1 MRFAGTRRGMQSA
14 LPWPAWRDLARTT
27 TFRLTLVYGA
37 TFTAGVIA
45 LVTLIYLSAAGYLTG
60 QMDAIVLGQA
70 RGLSQASAQDLPARI
85 AAAESQDARSVNYYG
100 LFSADGVWIT
110 GNVRRLPANIQADNT
125 PRTLNEPGLQPG
137 ARGLVRRLPW
147 GEQLFVVHDA
157 KVLTG
162 LRDIIVNALV
172 VSGAVI
178 LLLGLGAAALL
189 SVAPL
194 RRIEHLRSASRA
206 ALSGELGVRL
216 PVSRRRDE
224 IDMLAGLANAMM
236 DETER
241 LLWEVKS
248 VGDNVAHDLRTPL
261 NRLRAALYRASQ
273 EHCQQDRGEMVE
285 RALADTDE
293 LLIRFRALTR
303 IGEIERR
310 DRLANFET
318 VNLRD
323 VLEPVLELHA
333 PVAEDLD
340 VILEADFAAEVPT
353 VSADPALLFEA
364 VSNLVDNA
372 LKFTP
377 RGGRVLLRL
386 QVRDGGPRIELV
398 DNGPGVPEGERD
410 AVLNRFYR
418 SQRTRDLPGSGL
430 GLSIVVAIARLH
442 HFTLSLEDAEPG
454 LRIALDCWPRGLET

>member
-1 MRFAGTRRGMQSA
+1 MRLRE
-14 LPWPAWRDLARTT
+14 LWRASP
-27 TFRLTLVYGA
+27 FRLTLLNGA
-37 TFTAGVIA
+37 VFAVAVVFLLGMIYWRTAGYITRQ
-45 LVTLIYLSAAGYLTG
+45 L
-60 QMDAIVLGQA
+60 DAIIVSEGTVLANGPA
-70 RGLSQASAQDLPARI
+70 DTLPQRVRAAVAADGRAI
-85 AAAESQDARSVNYYG
+85 AYYG
-100 LFSADGVWIT
+100 LFSEDGVYIT
-110 GNVRRLPANIQADNT
+110 GNVRTLPADAQADGE

-162 LRDIIVNALV
+162 LRDILINALA
-172 VSGAVI
+172 VSGGVA
-178 LLLGLGAAALL
+178 LLLGLGVAALL

-194 RRIEHLRSASRA
+194 LRIEQLQAASRA
-206 ALSGELGVRL
+206 ARSGELGVRL
-216 PVSRRRDE
+216 PVSHRRDE
-224 IDMLAGLANAMM
+224 IDMLAALANAMM

-261 NRLRAALYRASQ
+261 NRLRAALYRATQ
-273 EHCQQDRGEMVE
+273 ENCQQDRGEMVE

-293 LLIRFRALTR
+293 LLVRFRALTR

-310 DRLANFET
+310 DRQANFET
-318 VNLRD
+318 VRLQD
-323 VLEPVLELHA
+323 VLEHVLELHD
-333 PVAEDLD
+333 PVAEDLGVTLVSSFD
-340 VILEADFAAEVPT
+340 VDAPAVF
-353 VSADPALLFEA
+353 ADPALLFEA

-377 RGGRVLLRL
+377 RDGAV
-386 QVRDGGPRIELV
+386 QVRLLTRDEGPRIEVV
-398 DNGPGVPEGERD
+398 DNGPGVAEDERE

-430 GLSIVVAIARLH
+430 GLSIVVAVARLH
-442 HFTLSLEDAEPG
+442 HFTLSLDDAQPG
-454 LRIALDCWPRGLET
+454 LRVSLDCWPRGLEA

>member
-1 MRFAGTRRGMQSA
+1 MRLRE
-14 LPWPAWRDLARTT
+14 LWRASP
-27 TFRLTLVYGA
+27 FRLTLLNGAVFAVAVVFLLGMIYGR
-37 TFTAGVIA
+37 TAGYITRQ
-45 LVTLIYLSAAGYLTG
+45 L
-60 QMDAIVLGQA
+60 DAIIISEGTTLANGPA
-70 RGLSQASAQDLPARI
+70 DTLPQRVRAAVAADGRAI
-85 AAAESQDARSVNYYG
+85 AYYG
-100 LFSADGVWIT
+100 LFSEDGVYIT
-110 GNVRRLPANIQADNT
+110 GNVRTLPADAQADGE

-162 LRDIIVNALV
+162 LRDILINALA
-172 VSGAVI
+172 VSGAVA
-178 LLLGLGAAALL
+178 LLLGLGVAALL

-194 RRIEHLRSASRA
+194 LRIEQLQAASRA
-206 ALSGELGVRL
+206 ARSGELGVRL
-216 PVSRRRDE
+216 PVSHRRDE
-224 IDMLAGLANAMM
+224 IDMLAALANTMM

-261 NRLRAALYRASQ
+261 NRLRAALYRATQ
-273 EHCQQDRGEMVE
+273 ENCQQDRGEMIE

-310 DRLANFET
+310 DRQANFEA
-318 VNLRD
+318 VQVQD
-323 VLEPVLELHA
+323 VLEQVLELHE
-333 PVAEDLD
+333 PVAEDLG
-340 VILEADFAAEVPT
+340 VTLEASFDVDAPT
-353 VSADPALLFEA
+353 AFADPALLFEA

-377 RGGRVLLRL
+377 RDGRV
-386 QVRDGGPRIELV
+386 QVRVLTRDEGPRIEVV
-398 DNGPGVPEGERD
+398 DNGPGVPEGERE

-430 GLSIVVAIARLH
+430 GLSIVVAVARLH
-442 HFTLSLEDAEPG
+442 HFTLSLDDARPG
-454 LRIALDCWPRGLET
+454 LRVSLDCWPRGLEA

>member
-1 MRFAGTRRGMQSA
+1 MRLRE
-14 LPWPAWRDLARTT
+14 LWRASP
-27 TFRLTLVYGA
+27 FRLTLLNGA
-37 TFTAGVIA
+37 VFAVALMALLGLIYWRTAGYITHQ
-45 LVTLIYLSAAGYLTG
+45 L
-60 QMDAIVLGQA
+60 DAIIV
-70 RGLSQASAQDLPARI
+70 SESATLANGPADTLPERVRAAVAADGRAI
-85 AAAESQDARSVNYYG
+85 AYYG

-110 GNVRRLPANIQADNT
+110 GNVRRLPANIRADNT

-189 SVAPL
+189 SVPPL

-261 NRLRAALYRASQ
+261 NRLRAALYRATQ
-273 EHCQQDRGEMVE
+273 ENCQQDRGEMVE
-285 RALADTDE
+285 RALADTDD
-293 LLIRFRALTR
+293 LLVRFRALTR

-310 DRLANFET
+310 DRQANFET
-318 VNLRD
+318 VSLRD

-340 VILEADFAAEVPT
+340 VTLEADFAADVPT

-364 VSNLVDNA
+364 ISNLVDNA

-377 RGGRVLLRL
+377 REGRVRVRLL
-386 QVRDGGPRIELV
+386 VRDGGPRIEVV
-398 DNGPGVPEGERD
+398 DNGPGVPEGERE

-454 LRIALDCWPRGLET
+454 LRIALDCRPRGLET

>member
-1 MRFAGTRRGMQSA
+1 MRLAE
-14 LPWPAWRDLARTT
+14 LWRASP
-27 TFRLTLVYGA
+27 FRLTLLNGA
-37 TFTAGVIA
+37 VFAVAVVALLGMIYWRTAGYITRQ
-45 LVTLIYLSAAGYLTG
+45 L
-60 QMDAIVLGQA
+60 DAIIVSESTTLANGPA
-70 RGLSQASAQDLPARI
+70 DTLPERVRAAVRADGRAI
-85 AAAESQDARSVNYYG
+85 AYYG

-110 GNVRRLPANIQADNT
+110 GNVRRLPANAEADNR

-137 ARGLVRRLPW
+137 SRGLVRRLPW

-162 LRDIIVNALV
+162 LRDIIVNALL

-189 SVAPL
+189 SIPPL
-194 RRIEHLRSASRA
+194 RRVENLRAASRA
-206 ALSGELGVRL
+206 AHSGELGVRL
-216 PVSRRRDE
+216 PVSDRRDE

-261 NRLRAALYRASQ
+261 NRLRAALYRATQ
-273 EHCQQDRGEMVE
+273 DNCQDRRAMVE
-285 RALADTDE
+285 QALAETDE
-293 LLIRFRALTR
+293 LLVRFRALTR

-310 DRLANFET
+310 DRRAGFET
-318 VNLRD
+318 VRLQD
-323 VLEPVLELHA
+323 VLEQVFELHDPA
-333 PVAEDLD
+333 AEDLG
-340 VILEADFAAEVPT
+340 VTLEARITPDAPT
-353 VSADPALLFEA
+353 VFADPALLFEA

-386 QVRDGGPRIELV
+386 LTREEGPRIEVV
-398 DNGPGVPEGERD
+398 DNGPGVPEGERE

-454 LRIALDCWPRGLET
+454 LRIALDCWPRGLEA

>member
-1 MRFAGTRRGMQSA
+1 MRSMRLRE
-14 LPWPAWRDLARTT
+14 LWRASP
-27 TFRLTLVYGA
+27 FRLTLLNGAVFAVAVVALLGMIYGR
-37 TFTAGVIA
+37 TAGFITHQ
-45 LVTLIYLSAAGYLTG
+45 L
-60 QMDAIVLGQA
+60 DAIIV
-70 RGLSQASAQDLPARI
+70 SESSALANGPADTLPQRVRAAVAADGRAI
-85 AAAESQDARSVNYYG
+85 AYYG
-100 LFSADGVWIT
+100 LFSEDGVWIT
-110 GNVRRLPANIQADNT
+110 GNVKQLPADAQADGE
-125 PRTLNEPGLQPG
+125 PRTLNEPGLQLG

-162 LRDIIVNALV
+162 LRDIIINALA

-189 SVAPL
+189 SIPPL
-194 RRIEHLRSASRA
+194 RRIENLRAASRA

-261 NRLRAALYRASQ
+261 NRLRAALYRATQ
-273 EHCQQDRGEMVE
+273 ETCQDRREMVE
-285 RALADTDE
+285 RALVDTDE
-293 LLIRFRALTR
+293 LLVRFRALTR

-310 DRLANFET
+310 DRQSCFET
-318 VNLRD
+318 VSLQD
-323 VLEPVLELHA
+323 VLEQVLELHD
-333 PVAEDLD
+333 PVAEDLG
-340 VILEADFAAEVPT
+340 VTLEADFASDAPT

-377 RGGRVLLRL
+377 RGGRVRLRL
-386 QVRDGGPRIELV
+386 LAWDEGPRIEV
-398 DNGPGVPEGERD
+398 ADNGPGVPEDERE

-442 HFTLSLEDAEPG
+442 HFTLSLEDAQPG
-454 LRIALDCWPRGLET
+454 LRIALDCWPRGLEA

>member
-1 MRFAGTRRGMQSA
+1 MRSMRLRE
-14 LPWPAWRDLARTT
+14 LWRASP
-27 TFRLTLVYGA
+27 FRLTLLNGA
-37 TFTAGVIA
+37 VFAVAVVALLGMIYWRTAGYITRQ
-45 LVTLIYLSAAGYLTG
+45 L
-60 QMDAIVLGQA
+60 DAIIVSESTVLAKGPA
-70 RGLSQASAQDLPARI
+70 DTLPQRVRAAVAADSRAI
-85 AAAESQDARSVNYYG
+85 AYYG
-100 LFSADGVWIT
+100 LFSADGVYIA
-110 GNVRRLPANIQADNT
+110 GNVDRLPADARADSV
-125 PRTLNEPGLQPG
+125 PRTLNAPGLQPG

-162 LRDIIVNALV
+162 LRDIIVNALM

-189 SVAPL
+189 SIPPL
-194 RRIEHLRSASRA
+194 RRVENLRAASRA
-206 ALSGELGVRL
+206 AQAGELGVRL

-224 IDMLAGLANAMM
+224 IDMLASLANGMM

-261 NRLRAALYRASQ
+261 NRLRASLYRATQ
-273 EHCQQDRGEMVE
+273 ESCQDDEARRELIE
-285 RALADTDE
+285 RALVETDA
-293 LLIRFRALTR
+293 LLVRFRALTR

-310 DRLANFET
+310 DRQAGFEA
-318 VNLRD
+318 VRVQD
-323 VLEPVLELHA
+323 VLEQVFELHEPA
-333 PVAEDLD
+333 AEDLG
-340 VILEADFAAEVPT
+340 VTLEVHIAPEAPT
-353 VSADPALLFEA
+353 ALADPALLFEA

-377 RGGRVLLRL
+377 RGGRVALRL
-386 QVRDGGPRIELV
+386 LARDEGPRIEVV
-398 DNGPGVPEGERD
+398 DNGPGVPEGERE

-454 LRIALDCWPRGLET
+454 LRIALDCWPRGLEG